1 LPQHLIDPLV
11 IKKVSILTITI
22 AELQTN
28 DLPALRE
35 LYLKVRQATFTW
47 FDTSHY
53 QLSNFDTDIAG
64 EYTLVAHIENEL
76 AGFVSAYLPDNF
88 IHHLY
93 VDRTYQKRGVGTEL
107 LKAILEK
114 LKLPVGLKCLENNGN
129 AVDFYEK
136 YGFKPIKKGVSV
148 EGVFILYEYNTI

>member
-1 LPQHLIDPLV
+1 MRV
-11 IKKVSILTITI
+11 RI
-22 AELQTN
+22 AELQAN

-53 QLSNFDTDIAG
+53 QLSAFDADTAE
-64 EYTLVAHIENEL
+64 EYTLVAHIDDKVI
-76 AGFVSAYLPDNF
+76 GFVSAYLPDNF

-93 VDRTYQKRGVGTEL
+93 VDSNYQKHGVGTGL

-114 LKLPVGLKCLENNGN
+114 LKLPVGLKCLENNRS
-129 AVDFYEK
+129 AVAFYEK
-136 YGFKPIKKGVSV
+136 HGFTFVKKGVSI
-148 EGVFILYEYNTI
+148 EGIYILFEYK